1 VEAKVKTKKRS
12 VRKTYPIRLNQEQ
25 KDLLKI
31 MGRVLLGVALGG
43 ITLTAVAT
51 SPFVLPKIIEIFL
64 KKYPQYKNQQKDVE
78 RVAQKI
84 LKDRL
89 VKIAEKNGKQ
99 YLEIT
104 NRGRREY
111 LEYNIDTI
119 KIKQHEHD
127 GKWRVVIFDIPEK
140 IRLARDVLRDKLKE
154 LGFKQIQKSVWVSPY
169 ECQNEISFI
178 GSVYGVEQYINYFVA
193 EKADFSESLKKTLG
207 K

>member
-1 VEAKVKTKKRS
+1 MKTKKRS
-12 VRKTYPIRLNQEQ
+12 VRKAYSIRLNQEQ

-64 KKYPQYKNQQKDVE
+64 KQYPQYKNQQKDVE

-140 IRLARDVLRDKLKE
+140 MRLARDVLRDKLKE